1 MPPMAV
7 DSGAGAAKPKKAASA
22 YFLYASSIRAGLIEE
37 SRKANCGKAKL
48 PDVAK
53 KISELWSQLAD
64 SEKAQWD
71 EKAKEG
77 KEKQAAEMK
86 AYKDASDPLSALKEK
101 YAELIPKKPPSSAF
115 WIYNLDP
122 SERSKAEKVLKDAGE
137 EASYKI
143 INKKI
148 AEIWKALSES
158 EKEPWN
164 EKLKKLTTEYEEK
177 RKIWEAT
184 PEFVEFSKLE
194 KEQKDAAKEQK
205 AKEKA
210 EEKEA
215 AKEEKKAAKEAEKEE
230 KKAAKETKKAAKESP
245 KKREAGKEDSSSSPP
260 AKKAK
265 VEKPTKAG
273 KKAKPQDLEIEADV
287 LKKAQ
292 GLGLESSL
300 RNLMNR
306 PDVMDKGFEQA
317 HLLQVLEKNEGLV
330 NKAKYVLLGA

>member
-1 MPPMAV
+1 MPPSPMAV
-7 DSGAGAAKPKKAASA
+7 DSQAEVAKPKRAASA
-22 YFLYASSIRAGLIEE
+22 YFLFGNSVRERLQEE
-37 SRKANCGKAKL
+37 NKKANGGKVKVAE
-48 PDVAK
+48 VAK
-53 KISELWSQLAD
+53 KIGELWKNLG
-64 SEKAQWD
+64 EK
-71 EKAKEG
+71 EKAKFEEQAKQG
-77 KEKQAAEMK
+77 KEEQAGAMK
-86 AYKDASDPLSALKEK
+86 AYKDATQDPLSALKEK
-101 YAELIPKKPPSSAF
+101 YADLIPKKPTSAF
-115 WIYNLDP
+115 WIFSQDP
-122 SERSKAEKVLKDAGE
+122 SERSKAEKALKDANE
-137 EASYKI
+137 EAAHKRVTAKI
-143 INKKI
+143 G
-148 AEIWKALSES
+148 EMWKALPES
-158 EKEPWN
+158 EKAVWN
-164 EKLKKLTTEYEEK
+164 KKVEKANKEYEEK
-177 RKIWEAT
+177 KKIWEAT
-184 PEFVEFSKLE
+184 PEFAEYQRVE
-194 KEQKDAAKEQK
+194 KEQKEQK